1 MADLVISGA
10 CIITMD
16 PSRRV
21 IPSGAIAI
29 TSGKVVAVGPK
40 EDIERDHTAPQV
52 IDATGKVMLPGL
64 IDVHAHAGHGL
75 IKTMGME
82 QGNHWEELCGT
93 VYTTASPPE
102 FWYAEARLAA
112 LERLRFGV
120 TCGVSLLGGGDTIMR
135 TDDPAYGSA
144 HCDGV
149 ADIGTRSVV
158 AIGPTRAPH
167 PRSYASRDAHDR
179 PVPYPVSFDRQMETC
194 RNLLDRWHG
203 AQTLN
208 IALLYPVLR
217 DEHEA
222 NLPADTYAEAAAQA
236 QAVRALSRERGVIFT
251 QDGHWRGSIRRAQAL
266 GLLGPDAL
274 LSHCIDLHED
284 EITLCA
290 TTETRIA
297 HNPSAIASVLGRCPA
312 IELIEA
318 GVVVAI
324 GSDATAPDR
333 SGDMFRHMQQA
344 MHYHRT
350 HFRDPMILPPGKAL
364 EMVTI
369 DAAKALGMDH
379 VIGSLEPGKAADLIL
394 IDMQRPHLHPVNME
408 PFRVVYFANG
418 NDVDTVVIGGKVLL
432 SNGRPVQTDQSAVLA
447 DAQREAERMIDRTA
461 SQALLGLPEG
471 FWGRARYPDPA
482 L

>member
-167 PRSYASRDAHDR
+167 PRSYASRDAQDR
-179 PVPYPVSFDRQMETC
+179 PVPYPVSFDRQMET
-194 RNLLDRWHG
+194 
-203 AQTLN
+203 
-208 IALLYPVLR
+208 
-217 DEHEA
+217 
-222 NLPADTYAEAAAQA
+222 
-236 QAVRALSRERGVIFT
+236 
-251 QDGHWRGSIRRAQAL
+251 
-266 GLLGPDAL
+266 
-274 LSHCIDLHED
+274 
-284 EITLCA
+284 
-290 TTETRIA
+290 
-297 HNPSAIASVLGRCPA
+297 
-312 IELIEA
+312 
-318 GVVVAI
+318 
-324 GSDATAPDR
+324 
-333 SGDMFRHMQQA
+333 
-344 MHYHRT
+344 
-350 HFRDPMILPPGKAL
+350 
-364 EMVTI
+364 
-369 DAAKALGMDH
+369 
-379 VIGSLEPGKAADLIL
+379 
-394 IDMQRPHLHPVNME
+394 
-408 PFRVVYFANG
+408 
-418 NDVDTVVIGGKVLL
+418 
-432 SNGRPVQTDQSAVLA
+432 
-447 DAQREAERMIDRTA
+447 
-461 SQALLGLPEG
+461 
-471 FWGRARYPDPA
+471 
-482 L
+482 

>member
-1 MADLVISGA
+1 MADTIISGA
-10 CIITMD
+10 YIITMD
-16 PSRRV
+16 HARGLIPDGAVV
-21 IPSGAIAI
+21 IDG
-29 TSGKVVAVGPK
+29 GKIVAVGPSA
-40 EDIERDHTAPQV
+40 EIAANHNARDV
-52 IDATGKVMLPGL
+52 IRAEGMVMLPGL

-82 QGNHWEELCGT
+82 QANVWEDICGE

-144 HCDGV
+144 HCAGV

-167 PRSYASRDAHDR
+167 PRTYASRDAQDR
-179 PVPYPVSFDRQMETC
+179 PMPYPVSFERQMATC
-194 RNLLDRWHG
+194 RALLDKWHG
-203 AQTLN
+203 IQTLS

-217 DEHEA
+217 DEHEQDM
-222 NLPADTYAEAAAQA
+222 PAADYAEAVRQA
-236 QAVRALSRERGVIFT
+236 QAVRALSRERGVVFT
-251 QDGHWRGSIRRAQAL
+251 QDGHWRGSVRRAQDL

-274 LSHCIDLHED
+274 LSHCIDLHDD
-284 EITLCA
+284 EIAICA
-290 TTETRIA
+290 ATQSRIA
-297 HNPSAIASVLGRCPA
+297 HNPTAIASVLGRCPA
-312 IELIEA
+312 TELIDA
-318 GVVVAI
+318 GVIVAI

-344 MHYHRT
+344 MHYHRR
-350 HFRDPMILPPGKAL
+350 HFRDPSVLPPGKAL

-379 VIGSLEPGKAADLIL
+379 EIGSLEPGKVADLIL
-394 IDMQRPHLHPVNME
+394 INMQRPHLYPVNMQ

-418 NDVDTVVIGGKVLL
+418 NDVDTVMIGGKILL
-432 SNGRPVQTDQSAVLA
+432 QNGQTVHTNQAAVLA
-447 DAQREAERMIDRTA
+447 DAQYEADRMIDRIGA
-461 SQALLGLPEG
+461 RNMLGVPAG
-471 FWGRARYPDPA
+471 FWGQTRYPSA
-482 L
+482 KT